1 MNNLEKTSS
10 TVPAQIEKLPFS
22 QLIRRIGP
30 GIVLTGVVVGPGAIT
45 TASMLGADY
54 GYSLLWLLIPIAFM
68 GITFMLTTYRISM
81 LTGMPSIEAIRHY
94 YGKVA
99 SGFVGGYFFSLSFFY
114 HGEYLGYR
122 GRHEPG
128 FRH

>member
-1 MNNLEKTSS
+1 
-10 TVPAQIEKLPFS
+10 
-22 QLIRRIGP
+22 
-30 GIVLTGVVVGPGAIT
+30 
-45 TASMLGADY
+45 MLGADY

-99 SGFVGGYFFSLSFFY
+99 SGFVGVATFFSLSFFY